1 MKNHSISP
9 GIFLILVSLFAVLWG
24 SPGYVRAQTQSA
36 PVSSRSEFKNNETIK
51 DFLLLSLEEKKR
63 LFSNLSEDEKK
74 AVFESLSESDKEKL
88 FTNLSEADRKEL
100 FISLEDA
107 DKQEIFNNLSEA
119 DRESLFINLS
129 KTDKIFLF
137 EGLTDTEKREW
148 LQKYPDL
155 ALIIR
160 DKEIGPPTLEEEV
173 KPAEK
178 PEPPS
183 RIERILSGQFPTDIS
198 RDLHQY
204 GYDFFSKD
212 ISTFTPITNV
222 PVGAGY
228 IIGPGDNFTIHLWG
242 RVEKSYSV
250 SVTRDGC
257 IIVPNLGTLDVSGL
271 SFAELKRFLFRKFK
285 EYYPDFEMS
294 VTMGRLR
301 TIDIFLVGEA
311 NNPGTYSLSSL
322 STVISTLYAAGG
334 PSKNGSLRNV
344 KVLRNG
350 KHVTTLDLYE
360 FFIKGMKNN
369 DIRLQTGD
377 TIFIPVIGSVVG
389 VAGNVRRPAIYEMK
403 GGETIGDVID
413 LAGGVLPFG
422 YLNNVI
428 IERIKGHQLRVVKS
442 FNLDPLSP
450 DTAGKNLRA
459 PLKDGDVIKI
469 YPVHEKVRQVV
480 YLEGHVK
487 YPREYELKPGM
498 RLRDIISSYDDLLAE
513 AYLPRAEIIRLI
525 PPDLH
530 PEIVEFNLGA
540 LLAGDEEQNLL
551 LQDLDRVQIYEMWE
565 KEQIPKVSISGAV
578 RFPATYRLFKGMKI
592 SDLIFQA
599 GNLTSNAY
607 LDKATMSRVVAVSEG
622 TDILK
627 IDFSIRKAMA
637 GSVEDNIPLKPDD
650 IVYIREI
657 PQYSKALEQRVY
669 LEGEFIFPGE
679 YTFSEGERLSS
690 VIERAGGVT
699 EAGYPFGAVFLRESV
714 KKVQKERLKDYISRL
729 EDDILTISAQAMET
743 ALGQE
748 EAAIYRETLNAKKQL
763 LEKLRTA
770 QPTGRMVIELEE
782 VLIIPSSYY
791 NFELRPGDHLIVK
804 SKPDHVNVLGEVYN
818 PTALFAEKDKTI
830 GHYLNL
836 VGGATDGADKGQIYL
851 VKANGSV
858 LSKSQE
864 GFLGMASWDS
874 EKHRWSS
881 GGFYSIKVDPG
892 DTIIV
897 PKKVVKYPWLRVVKD
912 ITQIMFQIAVV
923 AGVIIAAL

>member
-1 MKNHSISP
+1 MKNHLISTN
-9 GIFLILVSLFAVLWG
+9 IFFILFFILAVLLG
-24 SPGYVRAQTQSA
+24 SPVYAMAQSQSA
-36 PVSSRSEFKNNETIK
+36 PLSSREEFKKNENVK

-63 LFSNLSEDEKK
+63 LFTNLSEDEKK
-74 AVFESLSESDKEKL
+74 AVFEGLSESDKEKL

-100 FISLEDA
+100 FVSLEDA
-107 DKQEIFNNLSEA
+107 DKQEIFNNLSEP
-119 DRESLFINLS
+119 DKESLFINLS
-129 KTDKIFLF
+129 KTDKVFLF
-137 EGLTDTEKREW
+137 EGLTETEKREW

-155 ALIIR
+155 A
-160 DKEIGPPTLEEEV
+160 PPTLEKEV

-178 PEPPS
+178 PEPLS

-250 SVTRDGC
+250 SVTRDGS

-301 TIDIFLVGEA
+301 TIDVFLVGEA

-322 STVISTLYAAGG
+322 STVITTLYAAGG
-334 PSKNGSLRNV
+334 PSKNGSMRNV

-350 KHVTTLDLYE
+350 KLVTTLDLYE
-360 FFIKGMKNN
+360 FFTRGMKTN

-403 GGETIGDVID
+403 VGETLGDVIN

-442 FNLDPLSP
+442 FNLDPSSP
-450 DTAGKNLRA
+450 DTSEKNLRA

-469 YPVHEKVRQVV
+469 YPVHKKVRQVV

-513 AYLPRAEIIRLI
+513 VYLPRAEIIRLI

-607 LDKATMSRVVAVSEG
+607 LDKATMSRYA
-622 TDILK
+622 
-627 IDFSIRKAMA
+627 
-637 GSVEDNIPLKPDD
+637 
-650 IVYIREI
+650 
-657 PQYSKALEQRVY
+657 
-669 LEGEFIFPGE
+669 
-679 YTFSEGERLSS
+679 
-690 VIERAGGVT
+690 
-699 EAGYPFGAVFLRESV
+699 
-714 KKVQKERLKDYISRL
+714 
-729 EDDILTISAQAMET
+729 
-743 ALGQE
+743 
-748 EAAIYRETLNAKKQL
+748 
-763 LEKLRTA
+763 
-770 QPTGRMVIELEE
+770 
-782 VLIIPSSYY
+782 
-791 NFELRPGDHLIVK
+791 
-804 SKPDHVNVLGEVYN
+804 
-818 PTALFAEKDKTI
+818 
-830 GHYLNL
+830 
-836 VGGATDGADKGQIYL
+836 
-851 VKANGSV
+851 
-858 LSKSQE
+858 
-864 GFLGMASWDS
+864 
-874 EKHRWSS
+874 
-881 GGFYSIKVDPG
+881 
-892 DTIIV
+892 
-897 PKKVVKYPWLRVVKD
+897 
-912 ITQIMFQIAVV
+912 
-923 AGVIIAAL
+923 

>member
-1 MKNHSISP
+1 M
-9 GIFLILVSLFAVLWG
+9 ILVSLFAVLWG
-24 SPGYVRAQTQSA
+24 SPGYVRAQTQST
-36 PVSSRSEFKNNETIK
+36 PVSSRSEFKKNETVK

-63 LFSNLSEDEKK
+63 LFSSLSEDEKK
-74 AVFESLSESDKEKL
+74 AVFESLSETDKEKL

-100 FISLEDA
+100 FISLGEA

-178 PEPPS
+178 PELPS
-183 RIERILSGQFPTDIS
+183 RIERILSGQFPTEIS

-250 SVTRDGC
+250 SVTRDGS

-344 KVLRNG
+344 KVFRNG

-403 GGETIGDVID
+403 GGETIGDTIE

-450 DTAGKNLRA
+450 DTADKNLRA

-498 RLRDIISSYDDLLAE
+498 RLRDIISSYDDLLVE

-530 PEIVEFNLGA
+530 PEIVEFNLGI

-551 LQDLDRVQIYEMWE
+551 LQDLDRVKIYEIWE
-565 KEQIPKVSISGAV
+565 KKQIPKVSISGAV
-578 RFPATYRLFKGMKI
+578 RLPATYRLFKGMKI

-607 LDKATMSRVVAVSEG
+607 LEKGSLSRVVAGAQG
-622 TDILK
+622 TDVHK

-637 GSVEDNIPLKPDD
+637 GSPGDNIPLKPDD
-650 IVYIREI
+650 VVYIREL
-657 PQYSKALEQRVY
+657 PQYSKALERKIY
-669 LEGEFIFPGE
+669 LEGEVLFPGE
-679 YTFSEGERLSS
+679 YTFYEGERLSS
-690 VIERAGGVT
+690 IIERAGGVT
-699 EAGYPFGAVFLRESV
+699 VEAYPFGAVFRRESV
-714 KKVQKERLKDYISRL
+714 KRVQRERLKDYINTL
-729 EDDILTISAQAMET
+729 EGDVLTISAHAAGT
-743 ALGQE
+743 ALDKE
-748 EAAIYRETLNAKKQL
+748 EAAIMRETLNAKKQL

-770 QPTGRMVIELEE
+770 EPTGRMVIDLQE
-782 VLIIPSSYY
+782 VLEIPNSNY
-791 NFELRPGDHLIVK
+791 NFELRPGDHLIV
-804 SKPDHVNVLGEVYN
+804 SNRPDHVNVLGEVYN

-830 GHYLNL
+830 GYYLNR
-836 VGGATDGADKGQIYL
+836 VGGMTEDANEGQIYL

-858 LSKSQE
+858 MSKSQE
-864 GFLGMASWDS
+864 GLFGMASWDN
-874 EKHRWSS
+874 ENYRWTL
-881 GGFYSIKVDPG
+881 GGFDSIKLDPG

-897 PKKVVKYPWLRVVKD
+897 PKKMVKYPWLRVVKD
-912 ITQIMFQIAVV
+912 VTQILYQIAVA
-923 AGVIIAAL
+923 AGVIIVAF

>member
-1 MKNHSISP
+1 MKNNSISP
-9 GIFLILVSLFAVLWG
+9 GIFLILVSLFGVLWG
-24 SPGYVRAQTQSA
+24 SLDYVKAQSQSA

-51 DFLLLSLEEKKR
+51 DFLLLSIEEKKK
-63 LFSNLSEDEKK
+63 LFSSLSEDEKK
-74 AVFESLSESDKEKL
+74 AVFESLSEPDKEKL
-88 FTNLSEADRKEL
+88 FTNLSEADRKAL
-100 FISLEDA
+100 FIGLEDA
-107 DKQEIFNNLSEA
+107 DKQELFNNLSEA

-129 KTDKIFLF
+129 KTDKLFLF

-148 LQKYPDL
+148 LQKYPNF
-155 ALIIR
+155 A
-160 DKEIGPPTLEEEV
+160 PPALEEEV

-183 RIERILSGQFPTDIS
+183 RIEEILSGQFPTEIS

-222 PVGAGY
+222 PVGTGY

-250 SVTRDGC
+250 SVTRDGS
-257 IIVPNLGTLDVSGL
+257 IIVPSLGTLDVSGL

-285 EYYPDFEMS
+285 EYYPDFEIS

-322 STVISTLYAAGG
+322 STVISALYAAGG
-334 PSKNGSLRNV
+334 PSKNGSMRNV

-350 KHVTTLDLYE
+350 KLVTTLDLYE
-360 FFIKGMKNN
+360 FFTRGMKNN

-403 GGETIGDVID
+403 VGETIGNVLD

-422 YLNNVI
+422 YLNNVV
-428 IERIKGHQLRVVKS
+428 IERIKGHQVRVVKS
-442 FNLDPLSP
+442 FNLDTSSP
-450 DTAGKNLRA
+450 DTADKNLRA
-459 PLKDGDVIKI
+459 ALKDGDVIKI

-530 PEIVEFNLGA
+530 PEIVEFNLGV
-540 LLAGDEEQNLL
+540 LLAGDEEQNLP
-551 LQDLDRVQIYEMWE
+551 LQDLDRVQIYEIWE

-578 RFPATYRLFKGMKI
+578 RFPATYRLFKGMKV

-599 GNLTSNAY
+599 GNLARNAY
-607 LDKATMSRVVAVSEG
+607 LDKGNLSRVVAGAQG
-622 TDILK
+622 TDVYK

-637 GSVEDNIPLKPDD
+637 GSPEDNIPLKPDD

-657 PQYSKALEQRVY
+657 PQYSKALDRKVY
-669 LEGEFIFPGE
+669 LEGEVFFPGE
-679 YTFSEGERLSS
+679 YTFYEGERLSS

-699 EAGYPFGAVFLRESV
+699 KAAYPFGAVFLRESV
-714 KKVQKERLKDYISRL
+714 KQVQKERLTDYVNRL
-729 EDDILTISAQAMET
+729 EDDILTISAQATET
-743 ALGQE
+743 ALSQE
-748 EAAIYRETLNAKKQL
+748 EAVIYRETLNAKKQL
-763 LEKLRTA
+763 LQKLRTA

-782 VLIIPSSYY
+782 VLIIPSSNY

-804 SKPDHVNVLGEVYN
+804 SKPDHVNVLGEVFN
-818 PTALFAEKDKTI
+818 PTALFAEKNKTI
-830 GHYLNL
+830 SHYLNL
-836 VGGATDGADKGQIYL
+836 VGGATDDADKNQIYL

-874 EKHRWSS
+874 EKQRWSS

-897 PKKVVKYPWLRVVKD
+897 PKKVLKYPWLRVVKD
-912 ITQIMFQIAVV
+912 VTQIMFQIAVV
-923 AGVIIAAL
+923 AGVLIAAL